1 MKIAVYEALKGQN
14 IGLDNPQ
21 FKRFAP
27 ILYKVTKK
35 CLPDLSSNT
44 PRPDGGTSEC
54 MLRISKQFVGA
65 VISGKTIDEIIR
77 AEQNKQKTKINNVLS
92 IKSQALM
99 HDNVTIRNK
108 ENVLK
113 DKQNTMSNEKSSS
126 GLRRLPIKANL
137 RQENKVERVR
147 KVINFDDISSIGAL
161 R

>member
-1 MKIAVYEALKGQN
+1 MAVYEALRGQN

-21 FKRFAP
+21 FKQFAP
-27 ILYKVTKK
+27 VLYKVTKK
-35 CLPDLSSNT
+35 FLPDLSPNT

-54 MLRISKQFVGA
+54 MLRISKQFVSA
-65 VISGKTIDEIIR
+65 VVSGKTIDEIIQ
-77 AEQNKQKTKINNVLS
+77 AEQNKQKTKINSVLS
-92 IKSQALM
+92 IKSQTVM

-108 ENVLK
+108 DNVLK

-126 GLRRLPIKANL
+126 GLRRLPIKANS

-147 KVINFDDISSIGAL
+147 KVINFDDSSGIGAL